1 MQLSILLWSTVETT
15 WGLFSTLPFMC
26 NLTEQSLCS
35 DFCALVVLPFLVS
48 LP

>member
-1 MQLSILLWSTVETT
+1 MQLSILLWSTIETT
-15 WGLFSTLPFMC
+15 WGLLPNPPFMC

-35 DFCALVVLPFLVS
+35 DFYALVVLPFLVC